1 MRKLVVTHRR
11 HKGPCKICYLVEPSA
26 RQKALS
32 LIWLLKKNSYNHF
45 WYPTTPLCLY
55 LLGSCPLSPTAQH
68 TWLFALTVVCLPQGL
83 CSGFSLNLKLS
94 SPRYIFVLHPL
105 FQAQVIVQILP
116 SVCVSYGDYI
126 K

>member
-68 TWLFALTVVCLPQGL
+68 TLAFCSYCSLPTTGPLLWLFPQ
-83 CSGFSLNLKLS
+83 SKT
-94 SPRYIFVLHPL
+94 
-105 FQAQVIVQILP
+105 
-116 SVCVSYGDYI
+116 
-126 K
+126 